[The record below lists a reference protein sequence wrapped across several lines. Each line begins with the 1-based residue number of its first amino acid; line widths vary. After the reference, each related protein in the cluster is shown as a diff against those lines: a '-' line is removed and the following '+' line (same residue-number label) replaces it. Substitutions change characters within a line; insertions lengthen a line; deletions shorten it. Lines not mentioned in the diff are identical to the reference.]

1 MRVLLIDD
9 DPEQLALR
17 RRIVEHAGHVVE
29 TAADFPA
36 ALGQS
41 ADVVVTDLHLP
52 GLAEGLAVVRHFA
65 GRARIIVLSGYAG
78 DLDGLPEKALVAAV
92 LEKPVRS
99 AVLLAALA
107 GSAPADS

>member
-17 RRIVEHAGHVVE
+17 RRIVEHAGHAVE
-29 TAADFPA
+29 TASGA
-36 ALGQS
+36 AEAQGQT
-41 ADVVVTDLHLP
+41 ADVVVMDLHLP
-52 GLAEGLAVVRHFA
+52 GLAEGLQLIREFA

-99 AVLLAALA
+99 AALLAAL
-107 GSAPADS
+107 D

>member
-78 DLDGLPEKALVAAV
+78 DLDGLPEKVLVAAV

>member
-17 RRIVEHAGHVVE
+17 RRIVEHAGHTVA

-36 ALGQS
+36 AALHT

-52 GLAEGLAVVRHFA
+52 GLEEGLAVVRHFA

-107 GSAPADS
+107 DSVSADS